1 MKKIQFLLTTVL
13 LAMAGNTLADE
24 LRVNDFSI
32 EPGETK
38 TISVELNNPDNTYI
52 AFEFFMT
59 LPEGIS
65 IAEDVDGYLD
75 VVLNSSRSSR
85 HTLEVEQSSSGSY
98 HFLCYSNRNNALKG
112 TEGEILSITVTAD
125 AAMEGGVLQGLL
137 FNQKL
142 SDPDENKVVFDDFS
156 FNITVTSQTPTEVS
170 ITIPVEGTTTYCP
183 SYDLD
188 FNEVTG
194 FKAYVATHYNRIK
207 STIVM
212 QQAVDAP
219 AGTGLF
225 LKGTPGTYTIP
236 INGTKNSY
244 ADMLVGTTTNTTIP
258 TTEGKYTN
266 LTFSSNETFIAAT
279 SDNTIEAN
287 RAWLQLPSTQYNG
300 QTVTIEYDIDGD
312 MNKDGSLT
320 ITDVANLVNMILGT
334 Q

>member
-1 MKKIQFLLTTVL
+1 MKNIRTLLTIIW
-13 LAMAGNTLADE
+13 LAVGSHTFADE
-24 LRVNDFSI
+24 LRVNDFTI

-38 TISVELNNPDNTYI
+38 TISVELNNPNNPYI

-59 LPEGIS
+59 LPDGIS
-65 IAEDVDGYLD
+65 IAEDEDGYLD
-75 VVLNSSRSSR
+75 VVLNSARSSR
-85 HTLEVEQSSSGSY
+85 HTLEAEQSSNGSY

-112 TEGEILSITVTAD
+112 TEGEILSITLTAD
-125 AAMEGGVLQGLL
+125 AAMEEGVQQGML

-142 SDPDENKVVFDDFS
+142 SDPYENKVVFDDFS
-156 FNITVTSQTPTEVS
+156 FNITVASQAPTEVS
-170 ITIPVEGTTTYCP
+170 ITIPVEGATTYCP

-194 FKAYVATHYNRIK
+194 FKAYVATRYNRTK

-212 QQAVDAP
+212 QQALDAP

-225 LKGTPGTYTIP
+225 LKGTPGTYTVP
-236 INGTKNSY
+236 INRTKNSY
-244 ADMLVGTTTNTTIP
+244 ADLLVGTTTNTTIP
-258 TTEGKYTN
+258 ATEGKSTN
-266 LTFSSNETFIAAT
+266 LTFSSNVTFIAAT
-279 SDNTIEAN
+279 SDKTIEAN
-287 RAWLQLPSTQYNG
+287 RAWLQLPSAQYNG
-300 QTVTIEYDIDGD
+300 QSVTIEYDIDGD